1 MKNAGIE
8 ATKVMMKSRPARK
21 AVFLRGVNLDSCL
34 VAARG
39 RPRAKRTV
47 GRTSD
52 VSAHGG
58 PPFRRG
64 VSRGWA
70 ERARCPLAV
79 TTPEGSGWPQ
89 PMSTRLCCKAMQGS
103 NRRAAGSDREFR
115 LLRSRLGLPV
125 SLVRPGW
132 TLGMGRG
139 GLRMR
144 TRSMVRSMVV
154 AAIAASFAL
163 VSTAASAD
171 PGDPDPGWSGN
182 GLARDGL
189 GDDASGVRVLVLGN
203 GKVIVV
209 GDIDEGGSTHR
220 DVL

>member
-70 ERARCPLAV
+70 ERARVSAR
-79 TTPEGSGWPQ
+79 GHRSG
-89 PMSTRLCCKAMQGS
+89 R
-103 NRRAAGSDREFR
+103 
-115 LLRSRLGLPV
+115 
-125 SLVRPGW
+125 
-132 TLGMGRG
+132 
-139 GLRMR
+139 LRMAA
-144 TRSMVRSMVV
+144 TYVHEVV
-154 AAIAASFAL
+154 L
-163 VSTAASAD
+163 
-171 PGDPDPGWSGN
+171 
-182 GLARDGL
+182 
-189 GDDASGVRVLVLGN
+189 
-203 GKVIVV
+203 
-209 GDIDEGGSTHR
+209 
-220 DVL
+220 